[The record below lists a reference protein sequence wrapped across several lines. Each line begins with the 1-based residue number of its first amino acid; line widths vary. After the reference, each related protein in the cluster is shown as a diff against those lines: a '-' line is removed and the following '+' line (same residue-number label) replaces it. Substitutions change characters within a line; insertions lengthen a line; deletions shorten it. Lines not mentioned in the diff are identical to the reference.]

1 MSACMEEL
9 LFLAHR
15 IPYPPNKGDKI
26 RSFNLLKYL
35 TRRYRVHLG
44 TFIDTPGDW
53 RYVDEVRAL
62 CGEIHVA
69 GLGPG
74 WGRLNSL
81 TGLWSNRALTVAYY
95 RNAGLQR
102 WVDQVLQRFTIRRVL
117 VFSSAMAQYVNG
129 PAYRHLHRV
138 IDFVD
143 VDSDKWAQYSRGRP
157 WPLSWLYRRES
168 RTLLSFERRVA
179 AEFGA
184 SVFVTAEE
192 AGLFRQ
198 LAPHAAAHIVHV
210 SNGVDSDFFNPE
222 LDYPNPYLPAATPVM
237 VFTGAMDYWANID
250 AVCWFAREV
259 LPWIRQRIA
268 TAHFAIVGACPSS
281 AVRQLERLPGVQVV
295 GAVRDIRPYLA
306 HAQLAVAPLRI
317 ARGVQNKV
325 LEAMAMARPILLT
338 RAAAEG
344 LLPCLALEPWIADA
358 PQDLAHLAVQM
369 LMEGD
374 QGSASM
380 GRNWV
385 LQHNN
390 WPVHLGCFEQLLES
404 ELPPPAGAGAEYDFA
419 RGMP

>member
-1 MSACMEEL
+1 MNVSMEDL
-9 LFLAHR
+9 LFLVHR

-26 RSFNLLKYL
+26 RSFNLLKHL
-35 TRRYRVHLG
+35 ARHYRVHLG
-44 TFIDTPGDW
+44 TFIDTPEDW

-62 CGEIHVA
+62 CGEIHVT
-69 GLGPG
+69 GLGSG
-74 WGRLNSL
+74 RGRLNSL

-102 WVDQVLQRFTIRRVL
+102 WVDEVLQRFAIRRVL
-117 VFSSAMAQYVNG
+117 VFSSAMAQYVEG

-143 VDSDKWAQYSRGRP
+143 VDSDKWAQYSRRRP

-184 SVFVTAEE
+184 SVFVTTEE
-192 AGLFRQ
+192 AGLFRK
-198 LAPHAAAHIVHV
+198 LAPHAAARIVSI
-210 SNGVDSDFFNPE
+210 SNGVDSNFFNPE
-222 LDYPNPYLPAATPVM
+222 LDYPDPYLPAATPVM

-259 LPWIRQRIA
+259 LPGIRQRIA
-268 TAHFAIVGACPSS
+268 TAHFAIVGARPSP
-281 AVRQLERLPGVQVV
+281 AVQQLERLPGVQVI

-325 LEAMAMARPILLT
+325 LEAMAMAKPILLT
-338 RAAAEG
+338 RAAADG
-344 LLPCLALEPWIADA
+344 LLPCPVLEPWIADT
-358 PQDLAHLAVQM
+358 PQDLANLAVRM
-369 LMEGD
+369 LTEMD
-374 QGSASM
+374 RDSVSL
-380 GRNWV
+380 GRRWV
-385 LQHNN
+385 LQHHH
-390 WPVHLGCFEQLLES
+390 WPVHLDRFGQLLES
-404 ELPPPAGAGAEYDFA
+404 ELPSPVAAAVYDFA
-419 RGMP
+419 GGAS